1 MSTWLMDSNPGRDKK
16 TYYRVYLSQGKASCR
31 KLISHPETDI
41 DREPSKGDIGTFLLR
56 LE

>member
-1 MSTWLMDSNPGRDKK
+1 MSAWLMDSNPGRDKK